1 MQNTEIL
8 HKNKGYTDFSTT
20 IETVTLKKKG
30 YDCYEDNSMIM
41 KECIDEYIAEE
52 MECNLPWA
60 KQHSTKVL
68 DACSGAEKL
77 NLFRN
82 ISFYITTDKYKAAI
96 QKKGCF
102 KPNCLKRKWQRT
114 YWETFDSWVK
124 NKTLI
129 LQGLPESAT
138 TILRKETRLA
148 DFSTFV
154 ADCGSYLGLFLGASI
169 LSLSDI
175 GISLVKKLIKLM
187 KLKKK
192 EHRKISLI

>member
-20 IETVTLKKKG
+20 IDTVTLKKKG
-30 YDCYEDNSMIM
+30 YDCYEDNSMNM

-60 KQHSTKVL
+60 KQHSTKEL
-68 DACSGAEKL
+68 DVCSGAEKL
-77 NLFRN
+77 SLFRN
-82 ISFYITTDKYKAAI
+82 ISFYITNVEFKNRIK
-96 QKKGCF
+96 KKGCF
-102 KPNCLKRKWQRT
+102 KPNCLKRKWQKS
-114 YWETFDSWVK
+114 YWEMFDSWME

-138 TILRKETRLA
+138 TILRKEMRLA

-187 KLKKK
+187 TLKKK
-192 EHRKISLI
+192 EHRNISLI